1 MVGDGGAAVQRLI
14 EDGPGAYDIVLM
26 DIQMPVMD
34 GYEATRRILKGAPN
48 LPIIG
53 QTAHAFDED
62 RRKCLDAGMV
72 GHIAKP
78 IDPQAMTQVILQV
91 LSQARGPRHQQA

>member
-1 MVGDGGAAVQRLI
+1 VVI
-14 EDGPGAYDIVLM
+14 DGPSAYDVVLM

-34 GYEATRRILKGAPN
+34 GFEASRRILEIAPD

-53 QTAHAFDED
+53 QTSHAFDED
-62 RRKCLDAGMV
+62 RDKCVAAGMV

-78 IDPQAMTQVILQV
+78 IDQQALAKLVLQV
-91 LSQARGPRHQQA
+91 LATKHPVA